1 MNTSAMRIALAAM
14 VVAGAVWV
22 GGSTA
27 KGARQ
32 QPTGKPAQF
41 EEASVRECDPDNL
54 PPVPEGAR
62 GGGANSFLM
71 TPGRAHIQ
79 CMTLATIIRTAYG
92 YGPADLDFLNPGGRG
107 RGMNAS
113 NIPYGLGVED
123 GKRVRGGPDWV
134 RSERYTIDAVAEDA
148 ADGATMSGPMLRALL
163 ERRFQLKVHIESDQ
177 VLAFALLVAQGGVKV
192 KASAPDS
199 CVSYPVDPTV
209 PRVNGVPVGAKRPT
223 LADVR
228 RGEKRLCGHSAERN
242 GPNQVFIG
250 GGMTFNGL
258 AQQLAARLG
267 GVQVFDK
274 TGVTGNF
281 DWILEFVLDTSTPGA
296 AAALTGVPQPAP
308 APSDIPP
315 APTVFVALE
324 QQLGL
329 KLEPAKAPRDFIVI
343 DRVER
348 PSSN

>member
-62 GGGANSFLM
+62 GGGANSLLM

-92 YGPADLDFLNPGGRG
+92 YGPADFDFLNPGGRG

-123 GKRVRGGPDWV
+123 GKRVRGGPDL
-134 RSERYTIDAVAEDA
+134 
-148 ADGATMSGPMLRALL
+148 GAQRAL
-163 ERRFQLKVHIESDQ
+163 H
-177 VLAFALLVAQGGVKV
+177 
-192 KASAPDS
+192 
-199 CVSYPVDPTV
+199 
-209 PRVNGVPVGAKRPT
+209 
-223 LADVR
+223 
-228 RGEKRLCGHSAERN
+228 H
-242 GPNQVFIG
+242 
-250 GGMTFNGL
+250 
-258 AQQLAARLG
+258 
-267 GVQVFDK
+267 
-274 TGVTGNF
+274 
-281 DWILEFVLDTSTPGA
+281 
-296 AAALTGVPQPAP
+296 
-308 APSDIPP
+308 
-315 APTVFVALE
+315 
-324 QQLGL
+324 
-329 KLEPAKAPRDFIVI
+329 
-343 DRVER
+343 
-348 PSSN
+348 